1 MIPFVQTVHLIR
13 RPFVSTVLA
22 SLAAFVALLA
32 RRQIAAAR
40 Y

>member
-22 SLAAFVALLA
+22 SFGSFCCTLGSSSNCCS
-32 RRQIAAAR
+32 
-40 Y
+40 